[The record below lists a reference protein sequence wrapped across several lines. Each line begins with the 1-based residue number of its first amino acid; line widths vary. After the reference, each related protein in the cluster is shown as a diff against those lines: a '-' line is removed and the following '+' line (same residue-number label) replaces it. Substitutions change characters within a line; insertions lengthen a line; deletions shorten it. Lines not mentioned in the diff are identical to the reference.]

1 MESIMTVHAIGLN
14 YTHSSQFS
22 INRPNGS
29 GDYLF
34 LYFKTPAILWLNGA
48 EYIASK
54 NSAIIFNRG
63 TPQIYR
69 ANGTGYANDFIH
81 FDAKAEPDFHTLP
94 LDTLIQLPSTK
105 QLGKILKEL
114 YLEYI
119 STNAKRAESMDLLLR
134 LLFVKIIELSA
145 YQPQNTKIYGYYDE
159 LLNLRSLIYRHPEE
173 KWTVERLSRQVNL
186 SPSHFQRLY
195 RQTFGTTCI
204 ADVISCKL
212 QYAKTSLIATSD
224 TIRDIAVRC
233 GYENE
238 EHFMRQF
245 KQYMGMTPTQYRLMN
260 R

>member
-1 MESIMTVHAIGLN
+1 MKIHAIGLN

-34 LYFKTPAILWLNGA
+34 LYFKTSAVLWLDGKECKA
-48 EYIASK
+48 EK
-54 NSAIIFNRG
+54 NSAIIFNQG
-63 TPQIYR
+63 TPQIYH
-69 ANGTGYANDFIH
+69 ADGTSYANDFIH
-81 FDAKAEPDFHTLP
+81 FDAKAEPDLHNLP
-94 LDTLIQLPSTK
+94 LDTLMQLPSTK
-105 QLGKILKEL
+105 QIGKILKDL

-119 STNAKRAESMDLLLR
+119 STNAKRGESMDLLLR
-134 LLFVKIIELSA
+134 LLFVKLNELAA
-145 YQPQNTKIYGYYDE
+145 YQPQDTKIYGYYDS
-159 LLNLRSLIYRHPEE
+159 LLSLRSLIYRHPEE
-173 KWTVERLSRQVNL
+173 KWTVARLSRQVNL

-224 TIRDIAVRC
+224 TIRDIAVQC

-245 KQYMGMTPTQYRLMN
+245 KQSAGMTPTQYRLRN